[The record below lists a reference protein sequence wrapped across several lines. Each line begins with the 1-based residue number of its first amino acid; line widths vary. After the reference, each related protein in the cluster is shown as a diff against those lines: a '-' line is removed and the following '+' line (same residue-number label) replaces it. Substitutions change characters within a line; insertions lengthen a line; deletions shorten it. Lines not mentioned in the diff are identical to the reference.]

1 MAMCAGSKDAR
12 FGGNFHSAVI
22 ITASPHLY
30 LSGSPER
37 DAHIVGYYAL
47 EQRVKPSEGLG
58 HQGGVLSGLIQDPA
72 CGLRRISIPRTPVNK
87 PLIERLMR

>member
-12 FGGNFHSAVI
+12 FGGKFHSAVI

-58 HQGGVLSGLIQDPA
+58 HRGGVLRDLIQDPE
-72 CGLRRISIPRTPVNK
+72 CGLPRISILGNRVNRPSK
-87 PLIERLMR
+87 LAA